1 MKTKYF
7 MEDGRYKAVTKN
19 KKKTIKM
26 GDTIR
31 VKVVSTDLQNRQIE
45 LKMV

>member
-1 MKTKYF
+1 MCIR
-7 MEDGRYKAVTKN
+7 DSYKAVSKN
-19 KKKTIKM
+19 KKKSIMM

-31 VKVVSTDLQNRQIE
+31 VKVVSTDLKNRQIE